1 MLLSILLA
9 IALALAL
16 WHLLR
21 LFNFG
26 RGMAGLFSG
35 ALFVISMAGTLG
47 GLSPVTSALDQAD
60 VTIGTTRISALTV
73 VTIVLVFIV
82 MLMVVQLANR
92 LIARLI
98 QRRSEEHTTELQSLM
113 RISYA
118 VFYLKNKK

>member
-60 VTIGTTRISALTV
+60 VTIGTTRISDRKSV
-73 VTIVLVFIV
+73 VSGKSGSVRVDLGG
-82 MLMVVQLANR
+82 
-92 LIARLI
+92 
-98 QRRSEEHTTELQSLM
+98 RRILKKKKTT
-113 RISYA
+113 R
-118 VFYLKNKK
+118 